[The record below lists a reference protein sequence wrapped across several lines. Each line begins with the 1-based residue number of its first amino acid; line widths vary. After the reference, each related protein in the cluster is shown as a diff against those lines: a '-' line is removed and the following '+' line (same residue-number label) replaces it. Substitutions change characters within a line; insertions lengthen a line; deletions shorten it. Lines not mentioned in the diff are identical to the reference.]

1 MCEPC
6 ISRHALIEFNI
17 TELNFCIFIIS
28 LDLCNG
34 SYNAFDHLYTKIYVA
49 SETNDVNVKVFNM
62 IERKNKIKTLV
73 NVFLVILNVN
83 LIVQLVTEIKGG
95 IMINVKCKKYL
106 TCRKDYSWNPST
118 YICENSRYIKSAVD
132 NSVAYDKVISVMNR
146 VSTDVTST
154 VLINFDNKD
163 KKVRY
168 KMDFYIL
175 YTFLLVAI

>member
-1 MCEPC
+1 ML
-6 ISRHALIEFNI
+6 LI
-17 TELNFCIFIIS
+17 T
-28 LDLCNG
+28 
-34 SYNAFDHLYTKIYVA
+34 YTQKYMFRVKQ
-49 SETNDVNVKVFNM
+49 NVDVKVFNM
-62 IERKNKIKTLV
+62 IERKNKVKTLL

-83 LIVQLVTEIKGG
+83 LIVQLVTEIKDG

-106 TCRKDYSWNPST
+106 TCRKNYST

>member
-1 MCEPC
+1 MF
-6 ISRHALIEFNI
+6 LI
-17 TELNFCIFIIS
+17 T
-28 LDLCNG
+28 
-34 SYNAFDHLYTKIYVA
+34 YTQKYMFRVKQ
-49 SETNDVNVKVFNM
+49 NVDAKVFNM
-62 IERKNKIKTLV
+62 IERKNKVKTLL

-83 LIVQLVTEIKGG
+83 LIVQLVTEIKDG
-95 IMINVKCKKYL
+95 IMINVKSKKYL

-118 YICENSRYIKSAVD
+118 YNYENSRYIKSAVD

>member
-1 MCEPC
+1 MF
-6 ISRHALIEFNI
+6 LI
-17 TELNFCIFIIS
+17 T
-28 LDLCNG
+28 
-34 SYNAFDHLYTKIYVA
+34 YTQKYMFRVKQ
-49 SETNDVNVKVFNM
+49 NVDAKVFNM
-62 IERKNKIKTLV
+62 IERKNKVKTLL

-83 LIVQLVTEIKGG
+83 LIVQLVTEIKDG

-146 VSTDVTST
+146 VSTDVMST

>member
-1 MCEPC
+1 ML
-6 ISRHALIEFNI
+6 LI
-17 TELNFCIFIIS
+17 T
-28 LDLCNG
+28 
-34 SYNAFDHLYTKIYVA
+34 YTQKYMFRVKQ
-49 SETNDVNVKVFNM
+49 NVDVKVFNM
-62 IERKNKIKTLV
+62 IERKNKVKTLL

-83 LIVQLVTEIKGG
+83 LIVQLVTEIKDG

-106 TCRKDYSWNPST
+106 TCRKNYSWNPSI

-132 NSVAYDKVISVMNR
+132 NSVAYDKVISVLNR

>member
-1 MCEPC
+1 ML
-6 ISRHALIEFNI
+6 LI
-17 TELNFCIFIIS
+17 T
-28 LDLCNG
+28 
-34 SYNAFDHLYTKIYVA
+34 YTQKYMFRVKQ
-49 SETNDVNVKVFNM
+49 NVDVKVFNM
-62 IERKNKIKTLV
+62 IERKNKVKTLL

-83 LIVQLVTEIKGG
+83 LIVQLVTEIKDG
-95 IMINVKCKKYL
+95 IMINVKSKKYL

-118 YICENSRYIKSAVD
+118 YNYENSRYIKSAVD

>member
-1 MCEPC
+1 ML
-6 ISRHALIEFNI
+6 LI
-17 TELNFCIFIIS
+17 T
-28 LDLCNG
+28 
-34 SYNAFDHLYTKIYVA
+34 YTQKYMFRVKQ
-49 SETNDVNVKVFNM
+49 NVDVKVFNM
-62 IERKNKIKTLV
+62 IERKNKVKTLL
-73 NVFLVILNVN
+73 NVFLVIVNVN
-83 LIVQLVTEIKGG
+83 LIVQLVTEIKDG
-95 IMINVKCKKYL
+95 IMINVKSKKYL

-118 YICENSRYIKSAVD
+118 YNYENSRYIKSAVD